1 MLSKIPS
8 AVTVGASLGM
18 GAVSSG
24 AAVGGA
30 SKNNS
35 AGAGGGASFGTN
47 TALTAGILL
56 LD

>member
-1 MLSKIPS
+1 
-8 AVTVGASLGM
+8 M